1 MSRYAFAIHT
11 APVTE
16 DDYFYLT
23 DKLRLRRYNEWIAEE
38 EIAQEQFGIED
49 SEALMKSLHLVK
61 KVAADSELPE
71 DRVYEQ
77 FRTNSQAGNLLLFS
91 AYPDEFTEVMR
102 MAKRTPKEQRLISV
116 FMKTRG
122 EVLVDDE
129 WVAIRDYLGWED
141 EDSGALGR
149 ELINKLLEFINRE
162 ANGGK
167 DPEPVDLDELDE
179 GKSPS
184 SGSKNEPAKRS
195 RRGKT
200 GTASS
205 GSSKVSETSD
215 STGETLPA
223 SA

>member
-11 APVTE
+11 KPVTE

-23 DKLRLRRYNEWIAEE
+23 DKLRLRRYNEWIGEE
-38 EIAQEQFGIED
+38 EIAQESFGVED
-49 SEALMKSLHLVK
+49 AEAVMRSLHLVK
-61 KVAADSELPE
+61 KVAADSGLPE
-71 DRVYEQ
+71 DSVWEQ
-77 FRTNSQAGNLLLFS
+77 FRTNSQSQNLLLFAS
-91 AYPDEFTEVMR
+91 YPEEFTEVMR
-102 MAKRTPKEQRLISV
+102 SGKRTPKEQRLITV

-122 EVLVDDE
+122 EVLIDNQ
-129 WVAIRDYLGWED
+129 WTAIRDYLGWND

-167 DPEPVDLDELDE
+167 EPEPVDLEELDE

-184 SGSKNEPAKRS
+184 PASKKEPAKRS
-195 RRGKT
+195 QRGKT
-200 GTASS
+200 GTRSS
-205 GSSKVSETSD
+205 GNSKPSETSD